1 MRLAAAALLAFC
13 CSTVM
18 AAAGDLPA
26 CDNASV
32 LSTLSGRQAWAEA
45 HTWKD
50 GVTIA
55 AVDRVGERR
64 LVTEGF
70 SSIDRRYCA
79 ARAELTSAWPT
90 TLYYV
95 VSANEGFAG
104 YGWNV
109 EFCLSG
115 RDPYHV
121 YGADCQVLK

>member
-1 MRLAAAALLAFC
+1 MRLAAAALLAYC

-18 AAAGDLPA
+18 AVAGELPA
-26 CDNASV
+26 CDDASV

-55 AVDRVGERR
+55 ALDRVGERPPMFP
-64 LVTEGF
+64 VF
-70 SSIDRRYCA
+70 SSIERRHCV
-79 ARAELTSAWPT
+79 ARAELTAARPT
-90 TLYYV
+90 RLYYV
-95 VSANEGFAG
+95 VSAGEGFAG

-115 RDPYHV
+115 HDPYRV

>member
-1 MRLAAAALLAFC
+1 MRLAAASLALC
-13 CSTVM
+13 CSTMM
-18 AAAGDLPA
+18 AAAGELPA
-26 CDNASV
+26 CDDASV

-50 GVTIA
+50 GITIA
-55 AVDRVGERR
+55 AVDRIGERP

-79 ARAELTSAWPT
+79 AHAALTAARPT

-104 YGWNV
+104 SGWNV

-115 RDPYHV
+115 HDPYRV
-121 YGADCQVLK
+121 YGADCKVLK

>member
-1 MRLAAAALLAFC
+1 MRLTAALFALC
-13 CSTVM
+13 SSTVM
-18 AAAGDLPA
+18 AAAGELPT
-26 CDNASV
+26 CDDTSV

-45 HTWKD
+45 NTWKD

-79 ARAELTSAWPT
+79 ARAELTAARPT

-115 RDPYHV
+115 HDPYYV

>member
-1 MRLAAAALLAFC
+1 MRLAAAALLALC

-26 CDNASV
+26 CDNAAV

-55 AVDRVGERR
+55 ALERIGEQR

-70 SSIDRRYCA
+70 SAIDRRYCA
-79 ARAELTSAWPT
+79 ARAELTAAAPT
-90 TLYYV
+90 MLYYV
-95 VSANEGFAG
+95 VSAGEGFAG

-115 RDPYHV
+115 HDPYRV
-121 YGADCQVLK
+121 YGADCKILK

>member
-1 MRLAAAALLAFC
+1 MRLAAALLALC

-18 AAAGDLPA
+18 AAAEDLPG
-26 CDNASV
+26 CDDASV

-45 HTWKD
+45 NTWKD

-55 AVDRVGERR
+55 ALERVGERR

-70 SSIDRRYCA
+70 SAIDRRYCVA
-79 ARAELTSAWPT
+79 HAELTSARPT

-95 VSANEGFAG
+95 VSAGEGFAG

-115 RDPYHV
+115 HDPYRV
-121 YGADCQVLK
+121 YGADCKILK

>member
-1 MRLAAAALLAFC
+1 MRLAIASLALC

-18 AAAGDLPA
+18 AAAGELPG
-26 CDNASV
+26 CDDASV
-32 LSTLSGRQAWAEA
+32 LSTLTSRQAWAEA

-50 GVTIA
+50 GVIIA
-55 AVDRVGERR
+55 AVDRVSERR
-64 LVTEGF
+64 LSVTESL

-79 ARAELTSAWPT
+79 ARAALTVVRPT
-90 TLYYV
+90 ALYYV
-95 VSANEGFAG
+95 VSADEGFAG

-115 RDPYHV
+115 HDPYRV

>member
-1 MRLAAAALLAFC
+1 MRLAAALLALC
-13 CSTVM
+13 CSAGT
-18 AAAGDLPA
+18 AAAGELPA
-26 CDNASV
+26 CDSASV
-32 LSTLSGRQAWAEA
+32 LSTLSNRQAWAEA

-55 AVDRVGERR
+55 ALERIGEQR

-70 SSIDRRYCA
+70 SAIDRRYCA
-79 ARAELTSAWPT
+79 ARAELTSAAPT

-95 VSANEGFAG
+95 VSAGEGFAG

-115 RDPYHV
+115 HDPYRV
-121 YGADCQVLK
+121 YGADCKILK

>member
-1 MRLAAAALLAFC
+1 MRLAAALLALC

-18 AAAGDLPA
+18 AAAGELPA
-26 CDNASV
+26 CDSASV
-32 LSTLSGRQAWAEA
+32 LSALSSRQAWAEA

-55 AVDRVGERR
+55 AVDRVSERQ
-64 LVTEGF
+64 LSATESL
-70 SSIDRRYCA
+70 SSIGRRYCA
-79 ARAELTSAWPT
+79 ARAELTAARPT
-90 TLYYV
+90 GLYYV

-115 RDPYHV
+115 HDPYYV
-121 YGADCQVLK
+121 YGADCKVLK

>member
-1 MRLAAAALLAFC
+1 MRLAYALLALS

-18 AAAGDLPA
+18 AAAGELPG
-26 CDNASV
+26 CDDASV
-32 LSTLSGRQAWAEA
+32 LSTLSSRQAWAEA

-55 AVDRVGERR
+55 ALDRVGERR

-70 SSIDRRYCA
+70 SAIDRRYCA
-79 ARAELTSAWPT
+79 ARAALTSARPT

-95 VSANEGFAG
+95 VSAGEGFAG

-115 RDPYHV
+115 HDPYRV

>member
-1 MRLAAAALLAFC
+1 MRLIAALLALC
-13 CSTVM
+13 CSTVI
-18 AAAGDLPA
+18 ATAGELPG
-26 CDNASV
+26 CDNTSV

-45 HTWKD
+45 NTWKD

-55 AVDRVGERR
+55 ALERVGERR

-70 SSIDRRYCA
+70 SAIDRRYCA
-79 ARAELTSAWPT
+79 ARAELTAARPT

-95 VSANEGFAG
+95 VSAGEGFAG

-115 RDPYHV
+115 HDPYYV
-121 YGADCQVLK
+121 YGADCKVLK

>member
-1 MRLAAAALLAFC
+1 MRLAAASFVLC

-18 AAAGDLPA
+18 AAAGELPA

-32 LSTLSGRQAWAEA
+32 LSTLSSRQAWAEA

-55 AVDRVGERR
+55 AVDRIGERR

-70 SSIDRRYCA
+70 SAINRRYCA
-79 ARAELTSAWPT
+79 ARAELTAAPPT
-90 TLYYV
+90 ALYYV
-95 VSANEGFAG
+95 VSADEGFAG

-115 RDPYHV
+115 RDPYRV
-121 YGADCQVLK
+121 YGADCKVLK

>member
-1 MRLAAAALLAFC
+1 MRLAAALLALSS
-13 CSTVM
+13 STVM
-18 AAAGDLPA
+18 AAAGELPA
-26 CDNASV
+26 CDDASV

-55 AVDRVGERR
+55 ALDQVGERR

-79 ARAELTSAWPT
+79 AYAELTAARPT

-95 VSANEGFAG
+95 VSADEGFAG

-115 RDPYHV
+115 HDPYRV
-121 YGADCQVLK
+121 YGADCKILK

>member
-1 MRLAAAALLAFC
+1 MRLAAASFVLC

-18 AAAGDLPA
+18 AAAGELPT

-32 LSTLSGRQAWAEA
+32 LSTLSSRQAWAEA

-55 AVDRVGERR
+55 AVDRIDERR
-64 LVTEGF
+64 LVTEVF
-70 SSIDRRYCA
+70 SVIDRRYCA
-79 ARAELTSAWPT
+79 ARAELTAALPT

-95 VSANEGFAG
+95 VSADEGFAG

-115 RDPYHV
+115 RDPYRV
-121 YGADCQVLK
+121 YGADCKILK

>member
-13 CSTVM
+13 CSTVI
-18 AAAGDLPA
+18 AAAGELPG

-55 AVDRVGERR
+55 ALDRVGERR
-64 LVTEGF
+64 LVTDGF

-79 ARAELTSAWPT
+79 ARAELTAARPT

-115 RDPYHV
+115 HDPYRV

>member
-1 MRLAAAALLAFC
+1 MRLAAALLALSS
-13 CSTVM
+13 STVM
-18 AAAGDLPA
+18 AAAGELPA
-26 CDNASV
+26 CDDASV
-32 LSTLSGRQAWAEA
+32 LATLTSRQAWAEA

-55 AVDRVGERR
+55 AVDRIGEARLDVG
-64 LVTEGF
+64 GF
-70 SSIDRRYCA
+70 SAIDRRHCA
-79 ARAELTSAWPT
+79 ARAGLTAALPT

-95 VSANEGFAG
+95 VSAEGFAG

-115 RDPYHV
+115 HDPYRV